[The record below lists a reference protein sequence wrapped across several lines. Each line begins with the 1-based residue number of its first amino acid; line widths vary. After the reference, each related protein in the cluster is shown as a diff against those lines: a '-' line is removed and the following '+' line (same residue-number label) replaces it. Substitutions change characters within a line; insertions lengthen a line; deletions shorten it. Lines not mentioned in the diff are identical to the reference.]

1 MLDCSVQFK
10 KLQKMELNNIIYVL
24 ILAILILAFGII
36 YQVIQSMTIDENSEK
51 FNKRTEVRRKWFL
64 NIIKPDQKTIG
75 YSVLLGAFIAVLGM
89 SIAVFIQQLIDVI
102 LPSKNTNM
110 LIVSIGIVTVL
121 LLVKVYFST
130 VRDQYLIS
138 QSKNMNNRIIDRF
151 YSSLL
156 SLPKPFFDTQKIGE
170 LVARFNDTQRIQNVI
185 KVVIGNVVIH
195 ALISIVSLGFLF
207 YYSWQIGLIASI
219 SLPFYFLLM
228 YGFNTK
234 IITAQKEIM
243 RSGTDNESNYISS
256 LQNISIIKNTNRQR
270 IFQKL
275 NQRIYGDFQD
285 KVFQLGKINVRLSLL
300 SSIFGVLFLMSVL
313 VYTSFQVYSGAMLIG
328 ELTAVL
334 CIASSL
340 LPSVASLALVA
351 IPINEAKVAFDRM
364 HEFTALE
371 EEATGKTPLR
381 KFKSL
386 EIMNVSFG
394 FSEKKQVL
402 NNINIKIQKKQC
414 VAIVGE
420 SGCGKSTLGQI
431 IQKFYPY
438 SSGEILVNKEIPLT
452 QVLTEDWR
460 NIIGVIP
467 QEVPIFPNTV
477 FDNIVLGEEDTLQ
490 NVDSFI
496 TEYGFE
502 DFIQSLPKG
511 YATMLGKG
519 GINLSNGQKQ
529 VLALIRV
536 LYKKPQLLILDEF
549 TATMDKKTKHF
560 VFDLLKQL
568 KSKITIIFI
577 SHHLHYLKHI
587 ADDIYIIQE
596 GETKVHGNH
605 TTLLKTPNFYSDFWK
620 TLLKTPET
628 MNYIS

>member
-1 MLDCSVQFK
+1 M
-10 KLQKMELNNIIYVL
+10 KLTNDNIIYFL
-24 ILAILILAFGII
+24 ILAILILAFGIV
-36 YQVIQSMTIDENSEK
+36 YQIIQSMTIDENSEK
-51 FNKRTEVRRKWFL
+51 FNKRHELRKKWFF
-64 NIIKPDQKTIG
+64 NIIKPDHKTIG
-75 YSVLLGAFIAVLGM
+75 YSIILGLCIAILGM
-89 SIAVFIQQLIDVI
+89 SIAVFAQQLIDVI
-102 LPSKNTNM
+102 LPSKNTKM
-110 LIVSIGIVTVL
+110 LIISMSIVTTL
-121 LLVKVYFST
+121 LLIKVYFT
-130 VRDQYLIS
+130 TLRNQFLIS
-138 QSKNMNNRIIDRF
+138 QSKNVNNRIIDRF

-156 SLPKPFFDTQKIGE
+156 SLPKPFFDTRKIGE

-195 ALISIVSLGFLF
+195 TLISIVSLGFLF
-207 YYSWQIGLIASI
+207 YYSWHIGLIAAI

-234 IITAQKEIM
+234 IIKAQKEIM
-243 RSGTDNESNYISS
+243 SSCTNNESNYISS
-256 LQNISIIKNTNRQR
+256 LQNISIIKNTNRQGV
-270 IFQKL
+270 FKKL

-285 KVFQLGKINVRLSLL
+285 KVFQLGKINVRLSLF
-300 SSIFGVLFLMSVL
+300 SSVFGVLFLMSVL
-313 VYTSFQVYSGAMLIG
+313 VYTSFQVYSGVMLIG

-371 EEATGKTPLR
+371 EEDTGKTPVK

-386 EIMNVSFG
+386 EIKNVSFG
-394 FSEKKQVL
+394 FEDKKQVL
-402 NNINIKIQKKQC
+402 NNISIKISKKQC
-414 VAIVGE
+414 IAIVGE

-431 IQKFYPY
+431 IQKFYTHA
-438 SSGEILVNKEIPLT
+438 SGEIIVNKEIPLQ
-452 QVLTEDWR
+452 QVLTKDWR

-467 QEVPIFPNTV
+467 QEVPIFSNTV
-477 FDNIVLGEEDTLQ
+477 FDNIVLGEDDTLQ
-490 NVDSFI
+490 NVDAFI

-502 DFIQSLPKG
+502 DFIQRLPKG

-519 GINLSNGQKQ
+519 GMNLSNGQKL

-549 TATMDKKTKHF
+549 TASMDRKTELF
-560 VFDLLKQL
+560 VFELLKQL

-577 SHHLHYLKHI
+577 SHHLHYLKQI
-587 ADDIYIIQE
+587 ADEIYVMQE
-596 GETKVHGNH
+596 GETKAHGNH
-605 TTLLKTPNFYSDFWK
+605 KTLLKTPNFYSDFWK
-620 TLLKTPET
+620 KILKTPET
-628 MNYIS
+628 INYIS

>member
-1 MLDCSVQFK
+1 MK
-10 KLQKMELNNIIYVL
+10 LNNIIYIL

-36 YQVIQSMTIDENSEK
+36 YQVIQSVTIDENSEK
-51 FNKRTEVRRKWFL
+51 FNKRHELRKRWFL
-64 NIIKPDQKTIG
+64 NILKPDHKTIG
-75 YSVLLGAFIAVLGM
+75 YSILLGICIAVLGM
-89 SIAVFIQQLIDVI
+89 SIAVFAQQLIDNI
-102 LPSKNTNM
+102 LPSKDTSS
-110 LIVSIGIVTVL
+110 LIFSIIIVTAL
-121 LLVKVYFST
+121 LLIKVYFT
-130 VRDQYLIS
+130 TIRDGFLIS
-138 QSKNMNNRIIDRF
+138 QSKNVNNRIIDRF
-151 YSSLL
+151 YTSLL

-185 KVVIGNVVIH
+185 KVVVGNVVINS
-195 ALISIVSLGFLF
+195 LVSIVSLGFLF

-228 YGFNTK
+228 YAFNTK
-234 IITAQKEIM
+234 IIVAQKEIM
-243 RSGTDNESNYISS
+243 HSCTDNESNYISS
-256 LQNISIIKNTNRQR
+256 LQNISIIKNTNRQSV
-270 IFQKL
+270 FQKL
-275 NQRIYGDFQD
+275 NRRIYGNFQD
-285 KVFQLGKINVRLSLL
+285 KIFQLGKINVRLSLF
-300 SSIFGVLFLMSVL
+300 SSVFGVLFLMSVL
-313 VYTSFQVYSGAMLIG
+313 LYSSLQVYNEVMLIG

-334 CIASSL
+334 CIAFTL

-364 HEFTALE
+364 HEFIALE
-371 EEATGKTPLR
+371 EEATGKTPLT

-386 EIMNVSFG
+386 EIKDVSFS
-394 FSEKKQVL
+394 FSGKKQVL
-402 NNINIKIQKKQC
+402 NNINIKILKKQC

-420 SGCGKSTLGQI
+420 SGCGKSTLSQI
-431 IQKFYPY
+431 MQKFYTHTK
-438 SSGEILVNKEIPLT
+438 GEILVNKEIPLK
-452 QVLTEDWR
+452 QVLTKDWR

-490 NVDSFI
+490 NVDAFI

-502 DFIQSLPKG
+502 NFIKSLPKG

-519 GINLSNGQKQ
+519 GMNLSNGQKQ

-549 TATMDKKTKHF
+549 TATMDKKTELF
-560 VFDLLKQL
+560 VFELLKQL

-577 SHHLHYLKHI
+577 SHHLHYLKQI
-587 ADDIYIIQE
+587 ADEIYVIQE

-605 TTLLKTPNFYSDFWK
+605 KTLLKTPNFYSDFWEK
-620 TLLKTPET
+620 ILKTPEPV
-628 MNYIS
+628 NYIS

>member
-1 MLDCSVQFK
+1 M
-10 KLQKMELNNIIYVL
+10 KLTNDNIIYFL

-36 YQVIQSMTIDENSEK
+36 YQIIQSLTIDETSEN
-51 FNKRTEVRRKWFL
+51 FNKRHELRKKWFL
-64 NIIKPDQKTIG
+64 NIIKPDHKTIR
-75 YSVLLGAFIAVLGM
+75 YSILLGICIAILGM
-89 SIAVFIQQLIDVI
+89 SIAVFAQQLIDVI
-102 LPSKNTNM
+102 LPSKDTKM
-110 LIVSIGIVTVL
+110 LIFSMSIVTVL
-121 LLVKVYFST
+121 LLIKVYFT
-130 VRDQYLIS
+130 TIRDQFLIS
-138 QSKNMNNRIIDRF
+138 QSKNVNNRIIDRF

-156 SLPKPFFDTQKIGE
+156 SLPKPFFDTRKIGE

-195 ALISIVSLGFLF
+195 TLIAIASLGFLF

-228 YGFNTK
+228 YAFNTK
-234 IITAQKEIM
+234 IIKAQTAVM
-243 RSGTDNESNYISS
+243 RSCTDNESNYINS
-256 LQNISIIKNTNRQR
+256 LQNISIIKNTNRQGV
-270 IFQKL
+270 FQKL
-275 NQRIYGDFQD
+275 NQRMYGDFQD
-285 KVFQLGKINVRLSLL
+285 KVFQLGKINVRLSLF
-300 SSIFGVLFLMSVL
+300 SSVFGVLFLMGVL
-313 VYTSFQVYSGAMLIG
+313 VYTSFQVYSGVMLIG
-328 ELTAVL
+328 ELTAIL

-364 HEFTALE
+364 HEFTALKE
-371 EEATGKTPLR
+371 EDTGKTPLTR
-381 KFKSL
+381 FESL
-386 EIMNVSFG
+386 EIKNVSFG
-394 FSEKKQVL
+394 FSDKKQVL
-402 NNINIKIQKKQC
+402 TNINIEISKKQC
-414 VAIVGE
+414 IAIVGE

-431 IQKFYPY
+431 IQKFYTH
-438 SSGEILVNKEIPLT
+438 SNGEIIVNKEIPLQ
-452 QVLTEDWR
+452 QVLTKDWR

-467 QEVPIFPNTV
+467 QQVPVFPNTV

-519 GINLSNGQKQ
+519 GMNLSNGQKQ

-549 TATMDKKTKHF
+549 TATMDKKTELF
-560 VFDLLKQL
+560 VFKLLEQL

-577 SHHLHYLKHI
+577 SHHLHHLKQI
-587 ADDIYIIQE
+587 ADEIYVMQE
-596 GETKVHGNH
+596 GETKAHGNH
-605 TTLLKTPNFYSDFWK
+605 KTLLKTPNFYSDFWEK
-620 TLLKTPET
+620 ILKTPEPI
-628 MNYIS
+628 NYIS

>member
-1 MLDCSVQFK
+1 MQ
-10 KLQKMELNNIIYVL
+10 LNKENIIYFL

-36 YQVIQSMTIDENSEK
+36 YQVIQSITIDENSEK
-51 FNKRTEVRRKWFL
+51 FNKRHKLRKKWFL
-64 NIIKPDQKTIG
+64 NIIKPDHKTIG
-75 YSVLLGAFIAVLGM
+75 YSIILGICIAVLGM
-89 SIAVFIQQLIDVI
+89 SIAVFAQQLIDVI
-102 LPSKNTNM
+102 LPSKDTKM
-110 LIVSIGIVTVL
+110 LVFSISILTFIL
-121 LLVKVYFST
+121 LIKVYFT
-130 VRDQYLIS
+130 TLRNHFLIS
-138 QSKNMNNRIIDRF
+138 QSKRVNNRIIDRF
-151 YSSLL
+151 YGSLL
-156 SLPKPFFDTQKIGE
+156 SLPKPFFDTRKIGE

-185 KVVIGNVVIH
+185 KMVIGNVVIH
-195 ALISIVSLGFLF
+195 TLISIVSLGFLF
-207 YYSWQIGLIASI
+207 YYSWQIGLIATI

-234 IITAQKEIM
+234 IIKVQKEIM

-256 LQNISIIKNTNRQR
+256 LQNISIIKNTNRQSV
-270 IFQKL
+270 FQKL
-275 NQRIYGDFQD
+275 NQRMYGDFQD
-285 KVFQLGKINVRLSLL
+285 QVFQLGKINVRLSLF
-300 SSIFGVLFLMSVL
+300 SSIFGVLFLMGVL
-313 VYTSFQVYSGAMLIG
+313 IYTSFQVSNGIMLIG

-351 IPINEAKVAFDRM
+351 IPISEAKVAFDRI

-371 EEATGKTPLR
+371 EEDTGKIPIK
-381 KFKSL
+381 KFNSL
-386 EIMNVSFG
+386 EIKNISFG
-394 FSEKKQVL
+394 FEKNKHVL
-402 NNINIKIQKKQC
+402 NNVNIKVSKKQC

-420 SGCGKSTLGQI
+420 SGSGKSTLGQI
-431 IQKFYPY
+431 IQKFYTHK
-438 SSGEILVNKEIPLT
+438 SGDILVNKDIPL
-452 QVLTEDWR
+452 QHVLTKDWR

-490 NVDSFI
+490 NVDAFI

-502 DFIQSLPKG
+502 DFIQRLPKG

-519 GINLSNGQKQ
+519 GMNLSNGQKQ

-549 TATMDKKTKHF
+549 TATMDRKTELF
-560 VFDLLKQL
+560 VFELLQQL

-577 SHHLHYLKHI
+577 SHHLHHLKQI
-587 ADDIYIIQE
+587 ADEIYVMQE

-605 TTLLKTPNFYSDFWK
+605 KTLLKTPNFYSDFWEK
-620 TLLKTPET
+620 IVKMPET
-628 MNYIS
+628 INYVS

>member
-1 MLDCSVQFK
+1 MKFTND
-10 KLQKMELNNIIYVL
+10 NIIYFL
-24 ILAILILAFGII
+24 ILAILILVFGIM
-36 YQVIQSMTIDENSEK
+36 YQVIQSLTIDEYSEN
-51 FNKRTEVRRKWFL
+51 FNKRHELRKKWFL
-64 NIIKPDQKTIG
+64 NIIKPDHKTIG
-75 YSVLLGAFIAVLGM
+75 YSILLGICIAILGM
-89 SIAVFIQQLIDVI
+89 SIAVFAQQLIDVI
-102 LPSKNTNM
+102 LPSKDTKM
-110 LIVSIGIVTVL
+110 LIFSMSIVTVL
-121 LLVKVYFST
+121 LLIKVYFT
-130 VRDQYLIS
+130 TIRDQFLIS
-138 QSKNMNNRIIDRF
+138 QSKNVNNRIIDRF

-156 SLPKPFFDTQKIGE
+156 SLPKPFFDTRKIGE

-195 ALISIVSLGFLF
+195 TLISIVSLGFLF
-207 YYSWQIGLIASI
+207 YYSWHIGLIAAI

-228 YGFNTK
+228 YAFNTR
-234 IITAQKEIM
+234 IIKAQKEIM
-243 RSGTDNESNYISS
+243 SSCTDNESNYISS
-256 LQNISIIKNTNRQR
+256 LQNISIIKNTNRQGV
-270 IFQKL
+270 FQKL

-285 KVFQLGKINVRLSLL
+285 KVFQLGKINVRLSLF
-300 SSIFGVLFLMSVL
+300 SSVFGVLFLMAVL
-313 VYTSFQVYSGAMLIG
+313 VYTSFQVYSGTMLIG

-364 HEFTALE
+364 HEFTALK
-371 EEATGKTPLR
+371 EEATGKTPIE

-386 EIMNVSFG
+386 EIKNVSFG
-394 FSEKKQVL
+394 FSDKKQVL
-402 NNINIKIQKKQC
+402 NNINIKISKKQC
-414 VAIVGE
+414 IAIVGE

-431 IQKFYPY
+431 IQKFYTH
-438 SSGEILVNKEIPLT
+438 SSGEILVNKEIPLQ
-452 QVLTEDWR
+452 QVLTKDWR

-477 FDNIVLGEEDTLQ
+477 FDNIVLGEDDTLQ

-502 DFIQSLPKG
+502 DFIQRLPKG

-519 GINLSNGQKQ
+519 GMNLSNGQKQ

-549 TATMDKKTKHF
+549 TATMDRKTELF
-560 VFDLLKQL
+560 VFKLLEQL

-577 SHHLHYLKHI
+577 SHHLHHLNQI
-587 ADDIYIIQE
+587 ADEIYVMQE

-605 TTLLKTPNFYSDFWK
+605 KTLLKTPNFYSDFWK
-620 TLLKTPET
+620 KILKTPEPI
-628 MNYIS
+628 NYIS